1 LANHERARE
10 EAAEVQCRLLS
21 EFKAE
26 IVILVKRVTLTFDN
40 GPTPG
45 ITEHVLAILSTRR
58 IQTTFFVVGERLSGP
73 GGRALAVR
81 AHSEGH
87 WIANH
92 SLTHSVPLGEKLD
105 AEYARREIEET
116 QNLIGD
122 LAHADKLFRPMGGG
136 GSIGPH
142 LLSRAALQ
150 LLQKEKYTC
159 VLWSSVPGDWKDQ
172 GGWVDRCISEIA
184 ERDWT
189 VAVIHDVENASLPRL
204 PEFLDRLDALG
215 VEVRQ
220 DFPDDVV
227 IMRRGEVVSPLAS
240 HITQ

>member
-1 LANHERARE
+1 MRA
-10 EAAEVQCRLLS
+10 VL
-21 EFKAE
+21 KWNAE
-26 IVILVKRVTLTFDN
+26 IVIPVKRVTLTFDN

-45 ITEHVLAILSTRR
+45 ITEHVLDILSARR
-58 IQTTFFVVGERLSGP
+58 IQTTFFVIGERLAGP

-81 AHSEGH
+81 AHTEGH

-92 SLTHSVPLGEKLD
+92 SLTHSVPLGEKPD

-116 QNLIGD
+116 QTLIGE

-136 GSIGPH
+136 GLIGPH

-150 LLQKEKYTC
+150 RLQNGKYTC

-172 GGWVDRCISEIA
+172 DGWVDRCISEITG
-184 ERDWT
+184 RDWT
-189 VAVIHDVENASLPRL
+189 VVVLHDVENAALPRL
-204 PEFLDRLDALG
+204 PEFLDRLNSLG
-215 VEVRQ
+215 VEFRQ

-227 IMRRGEVVSPLAS
+227 ITRRGELVSPFTS
-240 HITQ
+240 QITK